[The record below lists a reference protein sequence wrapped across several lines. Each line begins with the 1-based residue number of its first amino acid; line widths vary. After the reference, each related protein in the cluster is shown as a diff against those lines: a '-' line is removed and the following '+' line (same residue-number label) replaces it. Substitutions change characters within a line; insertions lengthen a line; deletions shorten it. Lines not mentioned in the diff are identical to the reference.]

1 MRKPR
6 TKPKRPQ
13 FPDRPPAPEQL
24 LAALQAIFPTFESQD
39 LRENLQDDLR
49 PPSGKLHCILRD
61 FMNFFSSAQ
70 NEISEHQLKSLSHLI
85 NEAVAVVD
93 LLETA
98 IATCMLEHLR
108 QIEAY
113 KALSPYLSPK
123 AKERTHA

>member
-1 MRKPR
+1 MKKAR

-24 LAALQAIFPTFESQD
+24 LAALQTIFPTFESQG
-39 LRENLQDDLR
+39 LREDLQDDLL
-49 PPSGKLHCILRD
+49 PLSGKLHCIVRD
-61 FMNFFSSAQ
+61 FMDFFSSAQ
-70 NEISEHQLKSLSHLI
+70 DEASEHQLKSLGSLI
-85 NEAVAVVD
+85 NEAVAMDDV
-93 LLETA
+93 LENA
-98 IATCMLEHLR
+98 VSTCMLEHLR